1 MANLFVTFLPVADIW
16 QPETIF
22 TIKTLFMN
30 IGIVCYPTFGG
41 SGVVATELA
50 KGLAQ
55 RNHQVHI
62 LSYARPARLDTF
74 QTNISYHEVN
84 INTYPLF
91 EYPPYDLALANQMA
105 SMIEYEGIDVLH
117 VHYAIPHA
125 TSAYLAKQILGD
137 KAAHIPIITTLHGT
151 DITLVGSDASYKN
164 VVDFSINQSD
174 GVTAVSEY
182 LKEETYKRFDIKKDI
197 EVIPNFID
205 LDRFK
210 KSNKSH
216 FKKAICPNDEKV
228 VVHVSNFREI
238 KRVPHVI
245 SVFHR
250 ILESGIDA
258 KLLLVGDGPD
268 RTKAERR
275 CRELGMCDEVRFLGK
290 QENVEEILSIA
301 DLFLIPSGSE
311 TFGLA
316 ALEAMSCSVP
326 VISSN
331 VGGLPE
337 VNIHN
342 ETGYLCDLDD
352 IDCMAKY
359 AVKILGDEEHH
370 KELAENA
377 RKRAELFEMGKIVT
391 HYEEYYESVRKELME
406 KV

>member
-1 MANLFVTFLPVADIW
+1 
-16 QPETIF
+16 
-22 TIKTLFMN
+22 MN

-55 RNHQVHI
+55 RDHNLHI

-84 INTYPLF
+84 INSYPLF

-105 SMIEYEGIDVLH
+105 SMIEYEGIEVLH

-125 TSAYLAKQILGD
+125 TSAFLAKQILGE
-137 KAAHIPIITTLHGT
+137 KAAHVPIITTLHGT

-182 LKEETYKRFDIKKDI
+182 LKDETYDRFDIKNDI
-197 EVIPNFID
+197 KVIPNFID
-205 LDRFK
+205 LDRFQ
-210 KSNKSH
+210 KSNKNH
-216 FKKAICPNDEKV
+216 FKRAICPEGEKV
-228 VVHVSNFREI
+228 VVHVSNFREV
-238 KRVPHVI
+238 KRVPEVV
-245 SVFHR
+245 SVFNEV
-250 ILESGIDA
+250 LENDIAA

-268 RTKAERR
+268 RQRAERR
-275 CRELGMCDEVRFLGK
+275 CRELGICDQVRFLGK

-331 VGGLPE
+331 IGGLPE
-337 VNIHN
+337 VNIHG

-352 IDCMAKY
+352 IDCMGKH
-359 AVKILGDEEHH
+359 AVEILSNDELH
-370 KELAENA
+370 KELSQNA
-377 RKRAELFEMGKIVT
+377 RKQAERFEMSKIVT
-391 HYEEYYESVRKELME
+391 EYEEYYKQVKEGLAS

>member
-1 MANLFVTFLPVADIW
+1 
-16 QPETIF
+16 
-22 TIKTLFMN
+22 MN

-55 RNHQVHI
+55 RDHELHI

-84 INTYPLF
+84 INSYPLF
-91 EYPPYDLALANQMA
+91 EFPPYDLALANQMV
-105 SMIEYEGIDVLH
+105 SVIEFEGLDVLH

-125 TSAYLAKQILGD
+125 TSAFLAKQILGE

-182 LKEETYKRFDIKKDI
+182 LKDETYKRFDIRKEI

-210 KSNKSH
+210 KSNKGH
-216 FKKAICPNDEKV
+216 FKKAICPEGEKV
-228 VVHVSNFREI
+228 VVHVSNFREV
-238 KRVPHVI
+238 KRVPEVI
-245 SVFHR
+245 SVFDR
-250 ILESGIDA
+250 ILKNDIKA

-268 RTKAERR
+268 RQRAERR
-275 CRELGMCDEVRFLGK
+275 CRELNICDQVRFLGK
-290 QENVEEILSIA
+290 QEQVEEVLSIA

-316 ALEAMSCSVP
+316 ALEAMSCGVP

-331 VGGLPE
+331 IGGLPE
-337 VNIHN
+337 VNIHG

-352 IDCMAKY
+352 VECMASY
-359 AVKILGDEEHH
+359 AVDILKDETHH
-370 KELAENA
+370 KELSKKA
-377 RKRAELFEMGKIVT
+377 RKRAEHFEMSKVVT
-391 HYEEYYESVRKELME
+391 QYENYYKEIKKGLPE
-406 KV
+406 RVG

>member
-1 MANLFVTFLPVADIW
+1 
-16 QPETIF
+16 
-22 TIKTLFMN
+22 MN

-50 KGLAQ
+50 KGLGK
-55 RNHQVHI
+55 RDHNVHI

-74 QTNISYHEVN
+74 RTNISYHEVN
-84 INTYPLF
+84 MNTYPLF

-105 SMIEYEGIDVLH
+105 SLIEYEKIDILH

-125 TSAYLAKQILGD
+125 TSAYLAKQILGE
-137 KAAHIPIITTLHGT
+137 KAEHVPLITTLHGT
-151 DITLVGSDASYKN
+151 DITIVGSDPSYKN

-182 LKEETYKRFDIKKDI
+182 LREETYERFDIKRDI

-205 LDRFK
+205 LDRFQ
-210 KSNKSH
+210 KSDKNH
-216 FKKAICPNDEKV
+216 FKKAICPNGEKV
-228 VVHVSNFREI
+228 VVHVSNFREV
-238 KRVPHVI
+238 KRVPEVV
-245 SVFHR
+245 SVFAR
-250 ILESGIDA
+250 ILENDIEA

-268 RTKAERR
+268 RQRAEKR
-275 CRELGMCDEVRFLGK
+275 CRELGICDHVRFLGK
-290 QENVEEILSIA
+290 QDQVEDILSIA

-331 VGGLPE
+331 IGGLPE
-337 VNIHN
+337 VNIHG

-352 IDCMAKY
+352 IDCMGDY
-359 AVKILGDEEHH
+359 AVKILSDENLH

-377 RKRAELFEMGKIVT
+377 RKQAKTFEMSKVIT
-391 HYEEYYESVRKELME
+391 QYEQYYKECRQQMSQSS
-406 KV
+406 KAS